1 MTSKTSGMAGR
12 DLWFTLFLF
21 ACVVISLIAL
31 AFATGWEEALASL
44 QRIGLEQFLILLAM
58 AFLNYLLRALR
69 WHLFTLRLGIPSGLA
84 TDLRHYLGGLA
95 MTVTPGR
102 LGELVRLRWLR
113 QETGWALE
121 RTAPLALVDR
131 AADLAAI
138 GLLLA
143 LCLALGASGGGAGI
157 PVAIAAVLVALMV
170 TRSSLAVWG
179 VTRMWKIVGRWPR
192 LFAKLRQAARTL
204 APFSEARVLWPALLL
219 GGIGWFAEGYSFHLL
234 LVWLGADIG
243 LWTAVAIFIIA
254 TLGGGATGAPGGLGG
269 AEVAMVALL
278 SVQGV
283 PLEVSL
289 PATAIIRLTTL
300 WFAIAIGTVVF
311 PFATR
316 SAARGTYASQT

>member
-1 MTSKTSGMAGR
+1 MTSTAEKPKRR

-21 ACVVISLIAL
+21 AIVLASLIVLAL
-31 AFATGWEEALASL
+31 ATGWEETLASL
-44 QRIGLEQFLILLAM
+44 AKVGPAQVAILLAL
-58 AFLNYLLRALR
+58 AFANYILRAAR
-69 WHLFTLRLGIPSGLA
+69 WHLFTRRLGIPSGLG

-95 MTVTPGR
+95 MAVTPGR
-102 LGELVRLRWLR
+102 VGELVRLRWLR
-113 QETGWALE
+113 QETGWTLE

-131 AADLAAI
+131 ASDLAAI

-143 LCLALGASGGGAGI
+143 ASLAFGGSGGGAGI
-157 PVAIAAVLVALMV
+157 PVAVVAVIVALVV

-179 VTRMWKIVGRWPR
+179 VTTSWKLVGRWPR
-192 LFAKLRQAARTL
+192 LFGKLRQAARAL
-204 APFSEARVLWPALLL
+204 APFSEPAVLFPALVL
-219 GGIGWFAEGYSFHLL
+219 GGLGWLAEGYSFHLL
-234 LVWLGADIG
+234 MVWLGADIG
-243 LWTAVAIFIIA
+243 LWTAVAIFVIA

-283 PLEVSL
+283 PLDVSI

-300 WFAIAIGTVVF
+300 WFAIAIGTGVF

-316 SAARGTYASQT
+316 SAARGAHAC